1 MASAIEEQRLFAAR
15 QRSEE
20 LRSLINYH
28 NYRYYVLD
36 SPEIADA
43 AYDELMRELRRLEEE
58 FPRLIVPDSP
68 TQRVG
73 GEPVAAFGIVEHQL
87 PLLSLAN
94 VFDDQELQAWYRRAE
109 NLLGQEVD
117 DLVCELKMDGLA
129 VALVYEDGRL
139 VQGATRGDGRRGE
152 DVTANLRTIRSVP
165 LTLAEGAPRRLEVRG
180 EVYIRKADFERLNE
194 QRAEQG
200 LPLYANPR
208 NLAAGSLRQLD
219 PRVTAQRPLDI
230 FIYGLGWWEG
240 GALPD
245 NHWDALAALKALGCK
260 VSPYNARV
268 AGLAAVEDYHRL
280 WLGRRPDLEFEADGV
295 VVKVNS
301 YRLQEQLGAVGHA
314 PRWAV
319 AYKFP
324 AIQATTK
331 LRDIQVN
338 VGRTGTLNPF
348 AVLEP
353 VQVGGA
359 TVKLATLHNEDD
371 IRRKDIRVGDTVIV
385 QRAGEVI
392 PQVVGPVLSLRTG
405 EEQVFAMPGTCPVC
419 GTPVVRPA
427 GEAMH
432 RCPNP
437 SCPAQLYRLLEH
449 FASRGAMDIRGLG
462 EQWAGVLLAQGLVGD
477 VGDVYYLEQERLQG
491 LARMGE
497 KSAKNLLAAIERSKQ
512 RPLANLLFALGIL
525 HVGGQ
530 TAALL
535 AEHFRSLDRRAGASA
550 EEIGEIPGVG
560 PVVAESVRA
569 YFAEPRNR
577 QVLAK
582 LRRAGV
588 KMRLA
593 EEQTSM
599 AGPLAGQ
606 EFVFTGTLAA
616 YSRSQAEALV
626 RRLGGSAGSAVTKRT
641 TYLVAGEAPGSK
653 LKRAQQ
659 LAVRV
664 LDEAE
669 FQELVAT
676 AEKAE

>member
-152 DVTANLRTIRSVP
+152 DGTANLRTIRSVP

-348 AVLEP
+348 AVMEP

-535 AEHFRSLDRRAGASA
+535 AEHFRSLDRLAGASA

-616 YSRSQAEALV
+616 YPRSQAEALV

>member
-535 AEHFRSLDRRAGASA
+535 AEHFRSLDRLAGASA

-616 YSRSQAEALV
+616 YPRSQAEALV

>member
-348 AVLEP
+348 AVMEP

-535 AEHFRSLDRRAGASA
+535 AEHFRSLDRLAGASA

-616 YSRSQAEALV
+616 YPRSQAEALV

>member
-535 AEHFRSLDRRAGASA
+535 AEHFRSLDRLAGASA